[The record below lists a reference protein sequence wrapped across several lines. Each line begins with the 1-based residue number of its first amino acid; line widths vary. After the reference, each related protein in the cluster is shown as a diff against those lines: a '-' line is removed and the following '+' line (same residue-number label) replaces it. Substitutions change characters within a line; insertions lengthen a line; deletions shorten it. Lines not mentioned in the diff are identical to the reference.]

1 MDSTMEAVLEK
12 FASRIESNLASSLS
26 KTQSELDTFKA
37 ESSRIIQELVTA
49 NKALQQKLE
58 ELLLSRTASPI
69 SSGPPS
75 PSLPTNVGDGFTF
88 PRVDR
93 RANVAPRLNHAAPS
107 SNGGYSTTSS
117 ASFISAA
124 SSYDSLTEEEKQDLG
139 MRSIIFRIPAGSA
152 PLTAKTI
159 AETTRRASHEFQKF
173 TGRFADFVSHHAI
186 ESIQPIASRRHD
198 VALDTYRVIF
208 KAEDSHQRFR
218 AFKLRYYLK
227 QVPADG
233 GPAWSLQ
240 DDITE
245 HQRRSRHE
253 HFGEAF
259 SILREA
265 GYITFFERLSLFAKR
280 DSSSPKIII
289 TSLTHARTLVTPD
302 MDTEEN
308 TAIGSPTRP
317 TSNAGMP
324 VIQPVDMIAP
334 PSSKRAHTLPQQ
346 GSSQDFNPP
355 SALAPSS
362 PALDGRESPQT
373 IVAHLDQPP
382 AASSGME
389 H

>member
-1 MDSTMEAVLEK
+1 MIQAAFEK
-12 FASRIESNLASSLS
+12 FTSMIESKLATSLS

-37 ESSRIIQELVTA
+37 ESNRMMQELVNT

-75 PSLPTNVGDGFTF
+75 PSLPTYVGDGFTF
-88 PRVDR
+88 PCVDR

-107 SNGGYSTTSS
+107 SNGGYSTTSN
-117 ASFISAA
+117 ASFRSAA

-186 ESIQPIASRRHD
+186 ESVQPIASRRHD

-208 KAEDSHQRFR
+208 KAEESHQRFR

-245 HQRRSRHE
+245 HQRRSRHA

-289 TSLTHARTLVTPD
+289 TSLAHARTLVSPD
-302 MDTEEN
+302 MDTEET

-317 TSNAGMP
+317 KSNAGMP
-324 VIQPVDMIAP
+324 IIQPVDMIAP
-334 PSSKRAHTLPQQ
+334 PSSKRPHTLPPQ
-346 GSSQDFNPP
+346 GSSQDVDTP

-362 PALDGRESPQT
+362 PAPDGRESPLLT
-373 IVAHLDQPP
+373 MVTHLDQPP

-389 H
+389 D